1 LSALKK
7 VYRIVFRIGLTLNE
21 AIERVT
27 AEVEQIPEV
36 VNFIDFIKS
45 SERGITR

>member
-1 LSALKK
+1 
-7 VYRIVFRIGLTLNE
+7 LNE
-21 AIERVT
+21 AIERVN

-36 VNFIDFIKS
+36 VKFVEFIKS